1 MATFGIFTLGC
12 KVNQYESEAIA
23 ELLEARGLTP
33 MHADEVCDLYIINT
47 CTVTAESDR
56 KARQMI
62 RRAITKNPNAYVLVT
77 GCLAETDSDSI
88 KNIHGVDYVCGNAD
102 KAKIA
107 DAAIEL
113 IKKGQK
119 NGKPRLEITDI
130 ESAPF
135 LPMRI
140 TKFDRTRAY
149 IKIEDGCESHCSYCI
164 IPKARGKIRSKPV
177 DEVLDEVGALT
188 AGGCREIVL
197 TGIETGS
204 YGRDI
209 GSSLAELLEK
219 IDKIDGIGRVRLGSL
234 DPSIMKPDFVKRIS
248 ALRSLSHHFHI
259 SMQSGSDS
267 VLRLMR
273 RKYNTKM
280 ALESITALREAMP
293 DVCFT
298 TDIIVGFPCES
309 EENFLETVEF
319 AKKASFLMMH
329 VFPYSKR
336 EGTPA
341 AEMNGQI
348 DTTTKKRRVAELSA
362 IGKQIR
368 KDILEKSVNESKI
381 TKVLFGDYENG
392 FAYGHTDN
400 FIQVRV
406 KTDRSLRSQLLEV
419 KFIST
424 DGDVIDADE
433 NDVVID
439 ITDGSVCVIAYKP
452 GDVTGDGRV
461 NVRDLVRLSQ
471 YISDGCRT
479 DPDGY
484 NAEVIASVC
493 DVTGDG
499 RINTR
504 DLIRLSQYISDGCM
518 TDPNGYNAVL
528 NHSKLPDC
536 PHSDVES
543 IVSKPFTCTEDGMCT
558 KICRV
563 CNFEW
568 NEVLPASHKYFTVN
582 SLDKEYVKYT
592 CTACGD
598 VYVEDTDGE
607 KVEDAS
613 SIVFPMLYASF
624 DDITYIDNIADKF
637 EGISFKSA
645 FATMVVTFTDGEESS
660 SYVNIPTGTS
670 AQNPNGYFEI
680 TDNKNAFASET
691 FTISFYAMFEEYPVS
706 GTLDLLSWTIG
717 GTEYVLLTVDEA
729 GNIFVIGN
737 DDAVAPFSDKG
748 WDKITVTVDPA
759 TGEIAFELSGADGKA
774 VTGEGDL
781 GASAT
786 GETDSHLRFFDSKN
800 QFEAFIDEICISLA
814 N

>member
-1 MATFGIFTLGC
+1 MKKQIISWLLVIAFVLSMIPVIGIAAVAEGGDSTAVLTVDNMYANPGDTVEVNLVLTENPGILGAVFTVSWDESLTLVDDASGEAFSNMTYVSPSRYVASGTNFIWYGNEVDGVVNGTVLTLTFN
-12 KVNQYESEAIA
+12 VS
-23 ELLEARGLTP
+23 
-33 MHADEVCDLYIINT
+33 
-47 CTVTAESDR
+47 
-56 KARQMI
+56 
-62 RRAITKNPNAYVLVT
+62 
-77 GCLAETDSDSI
+77 
-88 KNIHGVDYVCGNAD
+88 
-102 KAKIA
+102 
-107 DAAIEL
+107 
-113 IKKGQK
+113 
-119 NGKPRLEITDI
+119 
-130 ESAPF
+130 ESAENDAI
-135 LPMRI
+135 LPIRV
-140 TKFDRTRAY
+140 
-149 IKIEDGCESHCSYCI
+149 SYL
-164 IPKARGKIRSKPV
+164 P
-177 DEVLDEVGALT
+177 
-188 AGGCREIVL
+188 
-197 TGIETGS
+197 
-204 YGRDI
+204 
-209 GSSLAELLEK
+209 
-219 IDKIDGIGRVRLGSL
+219 
-234 DPSIMKPDFVKRIS
+234 
-248 ALRSLSHHFHI
+248 
-259 SMQSGSDS
+259 
-267 VLRLMR
+267 
-273 RKYNTKM
+273 
-280 ALESITALREAMP
+280 
-293 DVCFT
+293 
-298 TDIIVGFPCES
+298 
-309 EENFLETVEF
+309 
-319 AKKASFLMMH
+319 
-329 VFPYSKR
+329 
-336 EGTPA
+336 
-341 AEMNGQI
+341 
-348 DTTTKKRRVAELSA
+348 
-362 IGKQIR
+362 
-368 KDILEKSVNESKI
+368 
-381 TKVLFGDYENG
+381 
-392 FAYGHTDN
+392 
-400 FIQVRV
+400 
-406 KTDRSLRSQLLEV
+406 
-419 KFIST
+419 
-424 DGDVIDADE
+424 GDVIDADE

-624 DDITYIDNIADKF
+624 DDITYIDNIADNF

-759 TGEIAFELSGADGKA
+759 TGEIAFELSGADGKT